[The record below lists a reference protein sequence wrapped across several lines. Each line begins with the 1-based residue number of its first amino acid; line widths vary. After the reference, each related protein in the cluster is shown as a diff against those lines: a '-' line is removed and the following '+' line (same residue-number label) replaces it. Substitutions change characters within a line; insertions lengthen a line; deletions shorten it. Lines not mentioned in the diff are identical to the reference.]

1 MLFRSEGKIAKAL
14 QSDLQSAVNT
24 LIDLTY
30 KNGAPDNVTVIAAE
44 VGTDSVELSPT
55 LFGAAQ

>member
-1 MLFRSEGKIAKAL
+1 M
-14 QSDLQSAVNT
+14 NT